1 MPGPRGHFTPALVIT
16 CVRLLESIR
25 CPTEGPSDI
34 PLQWHN
40 YTAHK
45 ELSGSTGGGAYWG
58 WGANGGS
65 REAKRSPP
73 GLTAVIKKINT
84 LICKRD
90 TLTKHTHAY
99 KAHTHSH
106 TQYTCAHTCMDG
118 CTHTDNLPHTHTS
131 ELKVKHSP
139 TRKDGDLMNK

>member
-106 TQYTCAHTCMDG
+106 THVRTRVWMDAHTPTTSP
-118 CTHTDNLPHTHTS
+118 THTPQS
-131 ELKVKHSP
+131 
-139 TRKDGDLMNK
+139 